1 MPKIRHI
8 ALATQDPV
16 KTAKFYKDVFGF
28 KEVGRAGSPDNPKA
42 IAWGFYLSDGTLN
55 LAILKFQN
63 VDQLGRGLDYVG
75 IHHFGIL
82 VDDVDEFAKRL
93 EAMGSPCFM
102 KPDPAMPGSYFETKF
117 RGPDGVVFDLSEHP
131 WVGAAPADRAE
142 VPVEKV
148 EAVSEMTAGE

>member
-16 KTAKFYKDVFGF
+16 KTANFYKEAFGF
-28 KEVGRAGSPDNPKA
+28 KEVGRAGDPNNSKA
-42 IAWGFYLSDGTLN
+42 IAWGIYLSDGTFN
-55 LAILKFQN
+55 LAVLKFQN

-75 IHHFGIL
+75 VHHFGIL
-82 VDDVDEFAKRL
+82 VDDLDEFTKKL
-93 EAMGSPCFM
+93 EEMGAPCFM

-131 WVGAAPADRAE
+131 WVGSAPLERAAAKIKETEPTE
-142 VPVEKV
+142 
-148 EAVSEMTAGE
+148 

>member
-8 ALATQDPV
+8 ALATQDPIR
-16 KTAKFYKDVFGF
+16 TANFYKQAFGF
-28 KEVGRAGSPDNPKA
+28 KEVGRAGDPNNPKA

-82 VDDVDEFAKRL
+82 VDDLDSCTKKL
-93 EAMGSPCFM
+93 EKMGAPCFM
-102 KPDPAMPGSYFETKF
+102 KVDSAMPGSYFETKF
-117 RGPDGVVFDLSEHP
+117 RGPDGVVFDVSEHP
-131 WVGAAPADRAE
+131 WVGSAPSGDAE
-142 VPVEKV
+142 ATIEEI
-148 EAVSEMTAGE
+148 EAME